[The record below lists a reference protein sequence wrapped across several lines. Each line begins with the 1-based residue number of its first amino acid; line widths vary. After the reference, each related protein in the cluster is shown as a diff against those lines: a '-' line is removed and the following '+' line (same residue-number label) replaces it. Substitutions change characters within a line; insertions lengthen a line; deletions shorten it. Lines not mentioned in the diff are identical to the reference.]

1 MAPCLAQSRARLE
14 QNPALAT
21 HPTNLL
27 EALLA
32 ARDEDGAAFR
42 DEEIL
47 GNLLTMLVAGE
58 DTTAHT
64 MAWMVHFMA
73 DAPAVHA
80 PCSTRPMLC

>member
-1 MAPCLAQSRARLE
+1 MLFS
-14 QNPALAT
+14 
-21 HPTNLL
+21 
-27 EALLA
+27 
-32 ARDEDGAAFR
+32 

-73 DAPAVHA
+73 DAPVSPTHLMQHEVRCRVRRGPDVAGFPGA
-80 PCSTRPMLC
+80 